1 MSRVVKKAFLK
12 LFFVLLVAAQ
22 LAFFGFGS
30 SAPKELN
37 LGGIKRISRACYL
50 IQHEYYDQSRI
61 KLRDMLEEGFFE
73 LAKEVS
79 EVLPQFEH
87 QTLHFT
93 VGTQKTKIDLS
104 GIHDFYD
111 ILYPVSAAFHF
122 IAENYKGDVQSQD
135 MEYAFISGMLEVL
148 DPHSAMFP
156 PKAYEEFKTQ
166 TSGQYGGLGIVIGEK
181 DYELTAVA
189 VMEDTPAWRGGVKAD
204 DRILQI
210 GRQATV
216 NMTLSDAVDFMRGAP
231 NTKVILKVQ
240 TITKGP
246 DDKEIRLPPRDV
258 ELTREIISVPSVQVK
273 LVTEGNKKM
282 GVVRLKGFQED
293 TYVDMVKG
301 IDALTQAAG
310 GKLDGLVLDLRNN
323 PGGLL
328 DQAILIAD
336 RFLQSGDIVYTE
348 GANEVDEE
356 VAIAKKQD
364 TDVLLPMVVLINEGS
379 ASASEIVAGALKN
392 NGRAVVMGKKSFGK
406 GSVQSLYS
414 LHDGSSLKLTV
425 AQYLTPGRVSIQA
438 EGITPDIHLYPSLI
452 TEDNLDLR
460 ENQDFNEKKLDSHLE
475 NVKRLKASA
484 SWYDMTYLQTR
495 LPEIESQYTSKI
507 RLEEDYPL
515 QISAKLLAQ
524 ATTANKQQM
533 IQEFKGLLDKESQNQ
548 DLQIAGTLKKRN
560 IDWSLGQTAMPPQ
573 LEERHQFV
581 DEAGNVIQQ
590 LPASA
595 KIKLKV
601 FLKNTGGSVLNRVI
615 AETTSFN
622 PLLDSKEFIFGK
634 INPGQE
640 VESDLSI
647 AVPSEIINFKEDVA
661 LNIYTE
667 KTTNAPV
674 KKFIATQFIEKT
686 APDLT
691 YSYRLYDGNGGGS
704 SGNGNG
710 IPEKN
715 EKIVLVVKIK
725 NLGPGVSE
733 KTIVNLQNTEGDY
746 VFLSQAR
753 QNLGVLKP
761 GEESV
766 ANLSFEIKDNFDKT
780 DFDIKLAALDDS
792 TKASISDTL
801 TFNSKA
807 TKTMDPKP
815 GELQVT
821 PRIEVSAATTQMKD
835 KYKIVATVLG
845 DAGLKDIAIF
855 VKGKK
860 LFYDNLQGG
869 IAVKSKVIAVD
880 VPLEDGLNSVV
891 IQARGARDLI
901 NQKNLSVVY
910 SDENKVTAKQ

>member
-1 MSRVVKKAFLK
+1 MSRIVKKIFLK
-12 LFFVLLVAAQ
+12 LLFVILVTAQ
-22 LAFFGFGS
+22 LAFFGFGA
-30 SAPKELN
+30 SAPQELN

-50 IQHEYYDQSRI
+50 IQHEYYDKSRI
-61 KLRDMLEEGFFE
+61 KTRDMLEEGFFE
-73 LAKEVS
+73 LAKEVP
-79 EVLPQFEH
+79 EVLPKFDNQI
-87 QTLHFT
+87 LSFT
-93 VGTQKTKIDLS
+93 VGTTQTQIDLS

-111 ILYPVSAAFHF
+111 ILYPVSIAFDF
-122 IAENYKGDVQSQD
+122 VAKNYHGDVKPED
-135 MEYAFISGMLEVL
+135 MEYAFISGMLEIL

-181 DYELTAVA
+181 DYELTAIA
-189 VMEDTPAWRGGVKAD
+189 IMEDTPAWRGGVKAD

-231 NTKVILKVQ
+231 NTKVTLKVQ
-240 TITKGP
+240 TVTK
-246 DDKEIRLPPRDV
+246 DKDGKESRTPPRDV
-258 ELTREIISVPSVQVK
+258 ELTREIISVPSVQTK
-273 LVTEGNKKM
+273 LVVQDGKKI
-282 GVVRLKGFQED
+282 GIVRLKGFQED
-293 TYVDMVKG
+293 TYADMVKG
-301 IDALTQAAG
+301 LATLTQAAG
-310 GKLDGLVLDLRNN
+310 GKLDGIVLDLRNN

-336 RFLQSGDIVYTE
+336 QFLQSGDIVYTE
-348 GANEVDEE
+348 GADEIDEE
-356 VAIAKKQD
+356 VATAKKQD
-364 TDVLLPMVVLINEGS
+364 TDVLLPTMVLINEGS

-392 NGRAVVMGKKSFGK
+392 NNRVVVMGKKSFGK

-452 TEDNLDLR
+452 TADNLDLR
-460 ENQDFNEKKLDSHLE
+460 ENQDFSEKKLDSHLE
-475 NVKRLKASA
+475 NTKRLKTSS
-484 SWYDMTYLQTR
+484 SWYDMTYLQTS

-515 QISAKLLAQ
+515 QLAAKLLAH
-524 ATTANKQQM
+524 ATSASKQQM
-533 IQEFKGLLDKESQNQ
+533 LLDFKPVLDKESQSQ
-548 DLQIAGTLKKRN
+548 DPQIATTLKQRGV
-560 IDWSLGQTAMPPQ
+560 DWSLGQTATAVQ
-573 LEERHQFV
+573 LEERYQFV
-581 DEAGNVIQQ
+581 DEAGNIVQQ
-590 LPASA
+590 LPASL

-601 FLKNTGGSVLNRVI
+601 FIKNTGTSVLNRVM

-622 PLLDSKEFIFGK
+622 PLLDNKEFVFGK

-640 VESDLSI
+640 VESDLPI
-647 AVPSEIINFKEDVA
+647 TVPSEIINFKEDVA

-667 KTTNAPV
+667 KTEAAPI
-674 KKFIATQFIEKT
+674 KKLIATHFVEKT

-691 YSYRLYDGNGGGS
+691 YSYQLYDGNGNGS
-704 SGNGNG
+704 VGNSNS
-710 IPEKN
+710 IPEKG
-715 EKIVLVVKIK
+715 EKIALVVKIK
-725 NLGPGVSE
+725 NVGPGVSE

-753 QNLGVLKP
+753 QNLGLLKP
-761 GEESV
+761 NDEAT
-766 ANLSFEIKDNFDKT
+766 ANLAFEIKDNFDKA
-780 DFDIKLAALDDS
+780 DFNIKLAALDDN
-792 TKASISDTL
+792 TKASIADTL
-801 TFNSKA
+801 TFNAAAPK
-807 TKTMDPKP
+807 KMDPKP
-815 GELQVT
+815 GEMQVT
-821 PRIEVSAATTQMKD
+821 PRIEVSAATTQIKD

-869 IAVKSKVIAVD
+869 TIVKSKVIAVD
-880 VPLEDGLNSVV
+880 VPLEDGLNTVV

-910 SDENKVTAKQ
+910 SDENKVATP